1 MTAITICSNFGAPTK
16 NKVSY
21 CFHSNRQNLT
31 VKAYLHISQYVMC
44 SFQQKITNRL
54 RQETTQF
61 EGTKQASLSDF
72 RIIILE
78 I

>member
-31 VKAYLHISQYVMC
+31 VKALFIYFPICHVQLSTKNY
-44 SFQQKITNRL
+44 
-54 RQETTQF
+54 
-61 EGTKQASLSDF
+61 KQAKARNDT
-72 RIIILE
+72 I
-78 I
+78 